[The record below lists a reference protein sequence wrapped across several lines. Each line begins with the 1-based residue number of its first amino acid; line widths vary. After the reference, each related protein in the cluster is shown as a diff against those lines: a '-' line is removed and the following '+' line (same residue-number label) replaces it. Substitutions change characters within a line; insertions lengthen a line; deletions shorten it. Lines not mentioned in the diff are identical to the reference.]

1 MIRQAKKEDVKQVV
15 PLLLNAMYDIAFML
29 TGGKTEDEVA
39 ENLEYLFKKSG
50 NRLSFE
56 NTFVK
61 ELDGR
66 FAGIMVCYHGIDAKR
81 LDYPI
86 ICNLRENTGK
96 EIHFFDRE
104 AEDDEFYI
112 DTLSVSKNFRGKGL
126 GTDLI
131 KGAEKISKE
140 RGYKKTSLN
149 VDIENVRAY
158 KLYSK
163 LGYRVDKEILI
174 NNHKYF
180 HMIKKIH

>member
-1 MIRQAKKEDVKQVV
+1 MIRQAEKEDVKQVV

-29 TGGKTEDEVA
+29 TGGKTESEVV
-39 ENLEYLFKKSG
+39 ENLEYLFKKRG

-56 NTFVK
+56 NTLVK
-61 ELDGR
+61 EVEGK
-66 FAGIMVCYHGIDAKR
+66 FAGVIVCYHGSDSKK
-81 LDYPI
+81 LDSPI
-86 ICNLRENTGK
+86 IYNLRENTGK
-96 EIHFFDRE
+96 EIHFFDKE
-104 AEDDEFYI
+104 AEEDEFYI

-131 KGAEKISKE
+131 KGAERISKE
-140 RGYKKTSLN
+140 RGHKKISLN
-149 VDIENVRAY
+149 VDVENVRAY
-158 KLYSK
+158 NLYSK